1 MIKVR
6 FIHCAG
12 VKSANQQDFFSLF
25 LESFKIPQEKV
36 SYMIP
41 TKFQDINIRIFT
53 RDPSKIEAIRTAFRR
68 YLDKIN

>member
-1 MIKVR
+1 MLKVL
-6 FIHCAG
+6 INKG
-12 VKSANQQDFFSLF
+12 GFFFLF

>member
-1 MIKVR
+1 MLIN
-6 FIHCAG
+6 I
-12 VKSANQQDFFSLF
+12 DFSI
-25 LESFKIPQEKV
+25 ESFNIPQEKV

-53 RDPSKIEAIRTAFRR
+53 RDPSKTQAIQKAFRR